1 VAALLIAPLFF
12 GGERSSAGECRKNR
26 NVPVNDKSP
35 MTIKAR
41 KTFRMLPNTKKHHW
55 VCRTILLTT
64 AWVLSPLAIAQEFH
78 QPLSQH
84 TPPGQ
89 AAAWLNYLRQYD
101 AAWLQPMQVEVQGG
115 GSLEVY
121 SGSNHPVGRGPSP
134 TIVAANAGHLYR
146 FRVSEMTNFPEAEIY
161 PSVELL
167 DRLHPPE
174 GRADD
179 FPIPIIFTA
188 DDIQT
193 ALNGQLVTR
202 IIYLEQPQIAQSLD
216 PLRREIPQ
224 SLPGSENALQ
234 EADRLGRP
242 MAVIRIGG
250 RLPSGGSPPSFFG
263 TGGAVQMRQP
273 PSGAA
278 AHSPASV
285 QMNSPAMIRQ
295 ASTQRR

>member
-1 VAALLIAPLFF
+1 
-12 GGERSSAGECRKNR
+12 
-26 NVPVNDKSP
+26 
-35 MTIKAR
+35 M
-41 KTFRMLPNTKKHHW
+41 
-55 VCRTILLTT
+55 T
-64 AWVLSPLAIAQEFH
+64 AWGLSPLAIAQEFH

-101 AAWLQPMQVEVQGG
+101 ATWLQPMQVEVQGG

-121 SGSNHPVGRGPSP
+121 SGSSQPVGMEATPA
-134 TIVAANAGHLYR
+134 IVAANAGHLYR
-146 FRVSEMTNFPEAEIY
+146 FRVSKMTNFPEAEIY

-174 GRADD
+174 GREDEFA
-179 FPIPIIFTA
+179 IPIIFTA

-202 IIYLEQPQIAQSLD
+202 VIYLEQPQIAQSLD

-242 MAVIRIGG
+242 MAIVRIGG
-250 RLPSGGSPPSFFG
+250 RRPSAGSPPSFFG
-263 TGGAVQMRQP
+263 TGGTVQTRRVAP
-273 PSGAA
+273 AKAA
-278 AHSPASV
+278 GSPASV
-285 QMNSPAMIRQ
+285 QMNSPALIRRVS
-295 ASTQRR
+295 ATVPRR